1 MVAVKYSVL
10 ALMILVLT
18 SCSKKAILDENY
30 WETIESGAYVF
41 IDAKVLTYNNGV
53 LVSDSSI
60 DVGTSYIVLYS
71 QYETDG
77 FFNKLKRYGDWESP
91 FFNNLPGTKGWN
103 MENDDQRLTFSVELA
118 EGFIPQS
125 SITVDHIGEKKQ
137 TWHFVKSA
145 PGVYIH
151 YIINVE
157 RTNAP
162 K

>member
-60 DVGTSYIVLYS
+60 DVGT
-71 QYETDG
+71 
-77 FFNKLKRYGDWESP
+77 
-91 FFNNLPGTKGWN
+91 
-103 MENDDQRLTFSVELA
+103 
-118 EGFIPQS
+118 
-125 SITVDHIGEKKQ
+125 
-137 TWHFVKSA
+137 
-145 PGVYIH
+145 
-151 YIINVE
+151 
-157 RTNAP
+157 
-162 K
+162 